1 MIGRLSGILAHR
13 GEDSVLIDVRGV
25 GYVVQVSARTAAGL
39 PPVGQ
44 AVSLWTE
51 LLVREDLLQLM
62 GFETLQEKEW
72 YRLLITV
79 QGVGAKAAMAI
90 LGTLA
95 PGALAR
101 ALALGD
107 ATAIRAAPGVG
118 PKLAQRVVLEL
129 KDKAPVVMAMGTGV
143 AAVPAPAGSG
153 AGVSGAEVSGADV
166 SGADVSGAV
175 PDPVAAPA
183 PPSDSAAIAE
193 ALSAL
198 VNLGYAQGEAAA
210 AVAQAGSEPGQTT
223 AALIRAALKRLAPKS

>member
-166 SGADVSGAV
+166 SGAV

>member
-129 KDKAPVVMAMGTGV
+129 KDKAPVVMAMGAG
-143 AAVPAPAGSG
+143 AAAPAPAGSG
-153 AGVSGAEVSGADV
+153 AGV

-210 AVAQAGSEPGQTT
+210 AVALAGSEPGQTT

>member
-129 KDKAPVVMAMGTGV
+129 KDKAPVVMAMGTG
-143 AAVPAPAGSG
+143 AAAPAPAGSG
-153 AGVSGAEVSGADV
+153 AGV

-210 AVAQAGSEPGQTT
+210 AVALAGSEPGQTT